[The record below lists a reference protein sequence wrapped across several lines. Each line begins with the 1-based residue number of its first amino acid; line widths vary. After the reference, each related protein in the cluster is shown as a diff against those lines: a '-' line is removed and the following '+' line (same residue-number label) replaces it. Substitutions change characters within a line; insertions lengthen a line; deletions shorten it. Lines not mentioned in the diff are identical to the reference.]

1 MAEKIIRQLEDNNKN
16 TSQNMARKPDLDVD
30 PQKWSG
36 ILMFV
41 VVFIVAIVLGRF
53 AAKLTV
59 RNQSDLPN
67 VTYTQ
72 ESGSANSYGQKNLKL
87 CPDKAEGTV
96 KAGGIDGEGTH
107 HLVRKGGKD
116 QYVYLT
122 SSTVD
127 LSLVENKKVAVWG
140 KTYAAKIAGWLM
152 DICYLEVK

>member
-41 VVFIVAIVLGRF
+41 IVFIVAIVLGRF

-87 CPDKAEGTV
+87 CPDQAEGTV
-96 KAGGIDGEGTH
+96 KPGGIDGEGTH

-140 KTYAAKIAGWLM
+140 KTYAAKTAGWLM